1 MLTSSLVYYAII
13 IKGEEIK
20 AYELEIKIPQLDIDQ
35 DSAMGIS
42 IFTGGKSTTLSE
54 VSYPMHLLHTCSATV
69 MFMFLLHS
77 RILWTKR

>member
-1 MLTSSLVYYAII
+1 MYVI

-20 AYELEIKIPQLDIDQ
+20 AYELERKIPQLDIDQ

-54 VSYPMHLLHTCSATV
+54 VSYTQCTYFIHVVLLLRLCSSCTLGSFGQRDRRV
-69 MFMFLLHS
+69 GL
-77 RILWTKR
+77 

>member
-1 MLTSSLVYYAII
+1 MYVI

-20 AYELEIKIPQLDIDQ
+20 AYELERKIPQLDIDQ

-54 VSYPMHLLHTCSATV
+54 VSYPMHLLHVVLLLRLCSSCTLGSFGQRDRRV
-69 MFMFLLHS
+69 GL
-77 RILWTKR
+77 